1 MDRFAATVLIACLK
15 LAFFAL
21 ASMASSVEKNSCSS
35 ERRLL
40 ANVCV
45 CQFACAHVCA
55 LLTASKLASASKT
68 LASSVLRLPP
78 ARSWALPNIVDA
90 RKAIL
95 APSASREKKTAFW
108 DIAQGSGE
116 APAPG
121 CLCWR
126 TGEDGQEKE
135 ESPNQKGQKDASVEK
150 QEGEAAT
157 SGGELLRGL
166 PRSRGRSEETGK
178 YPPYS

>member
-1 MDRFAATVLIACLK
+1 MRATH
-15 LAFFAL
+15 
-21 ASMASSVEKNSCSS
+21 SVQSRK
-35 ERRLL
+35 
-40 ANVCV
+40 
-45 CQFACAHVCA
+45 
-55 LLTASKLASASKT
+55 KLASASKT

-150 QEGEAAT
+150 EEVGGAAT
-157 SGGELLRGL
+157 ESGGELLRGVL
-166 PRSRGRSEETGK
+166 RPRGRSEETGEHPS
-178 YPPYS
+178 YG